1 MNRIYVIFC
10 FAMLSILLAYGC
22 GSEGTRE
29 ARSIMRKQADI
40 TEDYLNDLSNAENA
54 DGVVKAI
61 DKYSEGMRELIP
73 ELREFNEKYPEYK
86 EGKIPEGLEEEVD
99 RLREASS
106 KIPGAMMK
114 MAKYMMNSSVQE
126 AMTRMSKDM
135 DKLNN

>member
-1 MNRIYVIFC
+1 M
-10 FAMLSILLAYGC
+10 
-22 GSEGTRE
+22 
-29 ARSIMRKQADI
+29 
-40 TEDYLNDLSNAENA
+40 
-54 DGVVKAI
+54 VKAI

-135 DKLNN
+135 DKINN

>member
-114 MAKYMMNSSVQE
+114 MAKYMMNSSVNSLWVSVIISE
-126 AMTRMSKDM
+126 R
-135 DKLNN
+135 